1 MRMRLVLVVLACAG
15 MAAYGEDFSA
25 AQVRFYSSAT
35 QAVDVELSRFGTY
48 TALAD
53 RTEGNSVRVLDES
66 WDLLWRHRQ
75 QVYWAGTFKHP
86 PILQFAPDESY
97 LIFPAY
103 RTENDIALVNPRTGD
118 PIAVLT
124 DHSDTV
130 DCLGLSP
137 DGTRLVSSSYKEV
150 FLWIREGAGFKVVDK
165 LANNEA
171 SILSI
176 AFSPDGALA
185 ALSEYDQTSRRIVV
199 FRVSGNRFE
208 PVAKFE
214 NEENNLGHEYGQA
227 AFSPDGRWFAA
238 GYADTLKVFQREGE
252 TFRLAQTV
260 PGAELGTVESV
271 AFAPDSALLLTGH
284 FDNIRAWRLAAGTWM
299 PEATFTPHHE
309 LIRDM
314 KFSLD
319 GTKLAIAGR
328 SETNALGFW
337 SVKGVGPSPAG
348 MLLSLLQGRISAAQK
363 RFLDD
368 PLSRRIVSA
377 LNPVDVA
384 PRDMFETEAEFTSR
398 RARAQIQAA
407 ALLQEETEKHY
418 AAERSPLN
426 GALYEVSVPLQSQG
440 SYAIDARTYS
450 FRFMDTE
457 ATLKLERDPAR
468 ELYQNWQRARVRAVR
483 METAD
488 GRTYADF
495 RLVLPLSALQ
505 FPLGLSENPFTGE
518 KLDRYGAR
526 VPSMAVGP
534 DLLVRNLS
542 IQGVFPALY
551 RYYAENSIGQ
561 ATLQNTGSN
570 TITGLSV
577 RFFVPGLMKTPTDA
591 PVSPALGVG
600 QSLDVGIRAIFDSTV
615 LDRSEGVSVPAELT
629 VQYSSGGKTYTEAV
643 TRPIGILNR
652 NALRWTDDKKV
663 GAFMVINDPAFLRF
677 SGQVMG
683 MVDDTTTTLLT
694 RNFLSAVRMFAALTA
709 SGLRY
714 VVNPSSPYESLSRDS
729 TAIDFVRFPIE
740 TLDAKSGDCS
750 DLSVLYD
757 SLLES
762 VGVDTAYITTPGH
775 IFTAFKLGMSSELAS
790 RLFAKPEDL
799 IIRDGTTW
807 IPIETTLVDQGF
819 MKAWQTAAVEWR
831 EGKSSGVA
839 GFFTA
844 REAWQVYAPSGFV
857 GTQSS
862 AIPARERVV
871 ELFNGELN
879 AFRAAALGPREKELL
894 DKLQGAPSP
903 VSENRLGVLYAQF
916 GLLTKALERFEKAVS
931 TKAYLPAM
939 VNAANVYSI
948 QQDYGRAQEY
958 LKRAEKLEPD
968 NARVLIALAFSLY
981 QSGNTSDATSMFD
994 RASRI
999 DPALAFRYP
1008 LQGAASGSDGKGR
1021 AALEGKAPELF
1032 GADWVE

>member
-1 MRMRLVLVVLACAG
+1 
-15 MAAYGEDFSA
+15 MAAHAEDFSA

-35 QAVDVELSRFGTY
+35 QAVDVDLSRFGTY
-48 TALAD
+48 TAVAD
-53 RTEGNSVRVLDES
+53 RTEGNSVRVLDEN
-66 WDLLWRHRQ
+66 WELLWRHRQ
-75 QVYWAGTFKHP
+75 QVYRAGTFRHP
-86 PILQFAPDESY
+86 SILQFAPDESY

-118 PIAVLT
+118 PISVLT
-124 DHSDTV
+124 DHSATV

-137 DGTRLVSSSYKEV
+137 DGTRLLSSSYKEV
-150 FLWIREGAGFKVVDK
+150 FLWIRDGAGFKVADR
-165 LANNEA
+165 LAGNEA
-171 SILSI
+171 SISSI
-176 AFSPDGALA
+176 AFSPDGALV
-185 ALSEYDQTSRRIVV
+185 ALSEYDQTRRRIAV
-199 FRVSGNRFE
+199 FRVSGDQLQ
-208 PVAKFE
+208 PVTKFE
-214 NEENNLGHEYGQA
+214 NDENNLGHEYGQA
-227 AFSPDGRWFAA
+227 AFSPDGRWLAA
-238 GYADTLKVFQREGE
+238 GYSDALKVFQRSGE
-252 TFRLAQTV
+252 TFRPAQTL

-271 AFAPDSALLLTGH
+271 CFSPDSSLLLTGH
-284 FDNIRAWRLAAGTWM
+284 YDNIRAWRLTAGTWKQ
-299 PEATFTPHHE
+299 EATFTPHHE
-309 LIRDM
+309 LVRDM

-319 GTKLAIAGR
+319 GTRLAIAGR
-328 SETNALGFW
+328 SETNALGLW
-337 SVKGVGPSPAG
+337 SVKGAGPSPAG
-348 MLLSLLQGRISAAQK
+348 TLLSLLKGSVSAAQK

-368 PLSRRIVSA
+368 PLSDRILSA
-377 LNPVDVA
+377 LNPADVS
-384 PRDMFETEAEFTSR
+384 PRDMFETESEYAAR
-398 RARAQIQAA
+398 RARAQARA
-407 ALLQEETEKHY
+407 SALLQEETEKHFS
-418 AAERSPLN
+418 AERSPVN

-440 SYAIDARTYS
+440 SYAIDARTYT

-468 ELYQNWQRARVRAVR
+468 ELYQNWKRARVRAVR
-483 METAD
+483 LETAD

-495 RLVLPLSALQ
+495 RLVLPLSAAQ
-505 FPLGLSENPFTGE
+505 IPLGLSENPFTGE

-526 VPSMAVGP
+526 VPSVTIGP
-534 DLLVRNLS
+534 DLLVRNLT

-561 ATLQNTGSN
+561 ATLQNTGSSA
-570 TITGLSV
+570 ITGLSI
-577 RFFVPGLMKTPTDA
+577 RLFVPGLMKTPTDA

-600 QSLDVGIRAIFDSTV
+600 MSIDVGIRAIFDSAV
-615 LDRSEGVSVPAELT
+615 LDRSEGISVPAELT
-629 VQYSSGGKTYTEAV
+629 VQYSSGGKTYAETV

-652 NALRWTDDKKV
+652 NALRWTDDRKV

-683 MVDDTTTTLLT
+683 MVDDTTTALLT
-694 RNFLSAVRMFAALTA
+694 RNFLSAVRMFAALGA

-762 VGVDTAYITTPGH
+762 VGVETAYITTPGH
-775 IFTAFKLGMSSELAS
+775 IFTAFNSGLSPALAS

-799 IIRDGTTW
+799 IVRDETTW
-807 IPIETTLVDQGF
+807 IPVETTLVDQGF

-831 EGKSSGVA
+831 EGNSRGVA

-844 REAWQVYAPSGFV
+844 REAWKVYAPSGFV

-862 AIPARERVV
+862 AIPARARVV
-871 ELFNGELN
+871 ELFNGELD
-879 AFRAAALGPREKELL
+879 AFRAAALGPRERELVEQL
-894 DKLQGAPSP
+894 RKSPSS
-903 VSENRLGVLYAQF
+903 VQENRLGILYAQF
-916 GLLTKALERFEKAVS
+916 GLLAKALERFEGAAS
-931 TKAYLPAM
+931 AQAYLPAM

-958 LKRAEKLEPD
+958 LRRAEKLEPE
-968 NARVLIALAFSLY
+968 NARVLIALAFSLS
-981 QSGNTSDATSMFD
+981 QSGNASDAKSTFE

-1008 LQGAASGSDGKGR
+1008 LQGSAPVAGEKGR
-1021 AALEGKAPELF
+1021 AASSGKAPEIF
-1032 GADWVE
+1032 GADWAE

>member
-1 MRMRLVLVVLACAG
+1 MRIRLVLIILACAG

-25 AQVRFYSSAT
+25 AQERFYSSAT

-53 RTEGNSVRVLDES
+53 RTEGNSVRVLDEN
-66 WDLLWRHRQ
+66 WELLWRHRQ

-86 PILQFAPDESY
+86 SILQFAPDESF
-97 LIFPAY
+97 LVFPAY

-118 PIAVLT
+118 PIAVLA
-124 DHSDTV
+124 DHSATV

-137 DGTRLVSSSYKEV
+137 DGARMVSSSYKEV
-150 FLWIREGAGFKVVDK
+150 FLWARDGAGFKVVDK
-165 LANNEA
+165 LAGNEA
-171 SILSI
+171 SVQSI
-176 AFSPDGALA
+176 AFSPDGVLA
-185 ALSEYDQTSRRIVV
+185 ALSMYDQTKRRVAV
-199 FRVSGNRFE
+199 FRVSGGKFE
-208 PVAKFE
+208 PVARVE

-227 AFSPDGRWFAA
+227 AFSPDGAWFAV
-238 GYADTLKVFQREGE
+238 GYSDTLKVFSRDGE
-252 TFRLAQTV
+252 KLRLAQTL

-271 AFAPDSALLLTGH
+271 VFSPDSAVLLTGH
-284 FDNIRAWRLAAGTWM
+284 FDNIRAWRLAAGKWR

-314 KFSLD
+314 KFSVD
-319 GTKLAIAGR
+319 GTRLAIAGR
-328 SETNALGFW
+328 SETNALGLW
-337 SVKGVGPSPAG
+337 KVKGIGPSPTG
-348 MLLSLLQGRISAAQK
+348 MLLALVQGRISAGQK

-368 PLSRRIVSA
+368 ALSRRILSA
-377 LNPVDVA
+377 LSPADVA
-384 PRDMFETEAEFTSR
+384 PRDMFETEAEYTAR
-398 RARAQIQAA
+398 RARPQIQAA

-418 AAERSPLN
+418 AAERTPLN
-426 GALYEVSVPLQSQG
+426 GALYEVSVPLQTQG
-440 SYAIDARTYS
+440 SYAIDARAYS

-457 ATLKLERDPAR
+457 ATLRLERDPAR

-483 METAD
+483 LETAD

-495 RLVLPLSALQ
+495 RLVLPLTAVQ

-526 VPSMAVGP
+526 VPSVAVGP
-534 DLLVRNLS
+534 DLLVRNLT

-570 TITGLSV
+570 AITGLSV
-577 RFFVPGLMKTPTDA
+577 RFFVPGLMKTPTDSQ
-591 PVSPALGVG
+591 VSPALGVG
-600 QSLDVGIRAIFDSTV
+600 QSLDVGIRAILDSTV
-615 LDRSEGVSVPAELT
+615 LDRSEGTSVPAELT
-629 VQYSSGGKTYTEAV
+629 VQYSSGGKTYSETV

-663 GAFMVINDPAFLRF
+663 GAFMVINDPALLRY

-683 MVDDTTTTLLT
+683 MQDDATTALLT
-694 RNFLSAVRMFAALTA
+694 RNFLSAIRMFAALSA

-714 VVNPSSPYESLSRDS
+714 VVNPSSPYETLSRDS

-775 IFTAFKLGMSSELAS
+775 IFTAFNLGMSPELAS
-790 RLFAKPEDL
+790 RVFAKPDDL
-799 IIRDGTTW
+799 IIADAAVW
-807 IPIETTLVDQGF
+807 IPVETTLVDQGF
-819 MKAWQTAAVEWR
+819 MKAWQTAALEWR
-831 EGKSSGVA
+831 EGTSRGVA
-839 GFFTA
+839 GFFTTKA
-844 REAWQVYAPSGFV
+844 AWQAYAPSGYV
-857 GTQSS
+857 GAQSI

-871 ELFNGELN
+871 EMYTTELDTY
-879 AFRAAALGPREKELL
+879 RAAALGPREKEILAQ
-894 DKLQGAPSP
+894 LQKAPSP
-903 VSENRLGVLYAQF
+903 VGENRLGILYAQF
-916 GLLTKALERFEKAVS
+916 GLLAKALERFENAVKA
-931 TKAYLPAM
+931 KEYLPAM

-958 LKRAEKLEPD
+958 LKRAEKLEPE

-981 QSGNTSDATSMFD
+981 QSGNASDAKTTFE
-994 RASRI
+994 RASKI

-1008 LQGAASGSDGKGR
+1008 LQSTAPGADAKGR
-1021 AALEGKAPELF
+1021 AALSGKAPELF